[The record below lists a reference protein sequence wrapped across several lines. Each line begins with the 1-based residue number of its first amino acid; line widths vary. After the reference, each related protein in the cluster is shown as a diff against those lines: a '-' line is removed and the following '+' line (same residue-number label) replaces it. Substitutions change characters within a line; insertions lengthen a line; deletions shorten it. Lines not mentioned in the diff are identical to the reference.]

1 MVFDTVVNT
10 FEMKFENE
18 GFKEMIAAKEA
29 RKDASMPIR
38 AATLFEMFP
47 FCLLFNVSISPS
59 RYNNTSVI
67 FGTSRNLRQ
76 ISYSAQRHY

>member
-18 GFKEMIAAKEA
+18 GYKQMVAAKEA

-47 FCLLFNVSISPS
+47 FCVLFNVSIARS
-59 RYNNTSVI
+59 RYTLE
-67 FGTSRNLRQ
+67 RCYELRFKC
-76 ISYSAQRHY
+76 SA

>member
-1 MVFDTVVNT
+1 MVNT

-18 GFKEMIAAKEA
+18 GYKEMVAAKEA

-47 FCLLFNVSISPS
+47 FCLLFNVSTIKHHESFLIPFS
-59 RYNNTSVI
+59 NNV
-67 FGTSRNLRQ
+67 FR
-76 ISYSAQRHY
+76 

>member
-18 GFKEMIAAKEA
+18 GYKQMIAAKEA

-38 AATLFEMFP
+38 AATIFEMFP
-47 FCLLFNVSISPS
+47 FCVLFNVS
-59 RYNNTSVI
+59 T
-67 FGTSRNLRQ
+67 L
-76 ISYSAQRHY
+76 

>member
-18 GFKEMIAAKEA
+18 GYKQMIAAKEA

-38 AATLFEMFP
+38 AATIFEMFP
-47 FCLLFNVSISPS
+47 FCVLFNVSTP
-59 RYNNTSVI
+59 
-67 FGTSRNLRQ
+67 
-76 ISYSAQRHY
+76 